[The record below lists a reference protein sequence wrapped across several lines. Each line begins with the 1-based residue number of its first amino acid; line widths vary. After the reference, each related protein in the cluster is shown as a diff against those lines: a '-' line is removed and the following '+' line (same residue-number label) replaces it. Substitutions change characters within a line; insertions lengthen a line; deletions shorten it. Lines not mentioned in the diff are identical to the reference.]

1 MRDASLKMSALNDA
15 DIVFED
21 RDAASLGR
29 IALVAG
35 AASGSPTKAA
45 RDTLEELP
53 RDDVKTSDATPRG
66 AGKLWFAVNYRAC
79 GKPAAGTCWGW

>member
-1 MRDASLKMSALNDA
+1 MTDLAGAKSGGGMGVRRITVMR
-15 DIVFED
+15 FP
-21 RDAASLGR
+21 
-29 IALVAG
+29 LVAG
-35 AASGSPTKAA
+35 APSGSPTKTA

-53 RDDVKTSDATPRG
+53 RNDVKADGSPRG